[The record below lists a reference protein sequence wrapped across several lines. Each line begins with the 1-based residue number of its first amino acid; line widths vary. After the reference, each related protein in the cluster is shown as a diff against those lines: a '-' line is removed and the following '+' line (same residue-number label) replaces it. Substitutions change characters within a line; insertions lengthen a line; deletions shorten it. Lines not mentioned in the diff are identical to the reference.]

1 MLYNIQDIVHRVKAH
16 TRNSGHPPVQTI
28 KVKETVMNRIYD
40 LIIVGAGPAGLTAA
54 IYAARAELDVLL
66 VEKNYIAGG
75 QIINTY
81 EIDNYPGLPGLS
93 GMELATKMSEHV
105 DKYGVERIVADITGL
120 DLKGDVKKII
130 TDKGDFEARALI
142 LASGNVPGKLKVN
155 GEEELAGMGVSYCAT
170 CDGAFFR
177 NKTVAVVGGG
187 DVAVEDAI
195 FLARGCKKVYIIH
208 RRDELRAA
216 KTLQTALFACENV
229 EPVWNSVVK
238 EIKGKDM
245 VERVLVSNVKDERDF
260 ELEVNG
266 VFIAVGNVP
275 NAYYIEGREN
285 RNDLKPGE
293 LLLDSKGYVIAG
305 EDCATN
311 IPGVYAAGD
320 IRSKHLRQV
329 STAVAD
335 GANAVYSVEKYLIGK

>member
-1 MLYNIQDIVHRVKAH
+1 MA
-16 TRNSGHPPVQTI
+16 
-28 KVKETVMNRIYD
+28 EIYD
-40 LIIVGAGPAGLTAA
+40 IIIIGAGPAGMTAA
-54 IYAARAELDVLL
+54 IYARRAELKVLL
-66 VEKNYIAGG
+66 IEKNYMGGG

-105 DKYGVERIVADITGL
+105 DRYETERVQADITGL
-120 DLKGDVKKII
+120 ELSGDIKKVK
-130 TDKGDFEARALI
+130 TEQGSYEGRAVI
-142 LASGNVPGKLKVN
+142 LATGNSPSRLKVK

-177 NKTVAVVGGG
+177 NRTVAVVGGG

-238 EIKGKDM
+238 EIVGGDM
-245 VERVLVSNVKDERDF
+245 VEKVVISNVKDGTES

-266 VFIAVGNVP
+266 IFIAVGNVP
-275 NAYYIEGREN
+275 NSSYIIGRQDK
-285 RNDLKPGE
+285 NDLKDGE
-293 LLLDSKGYVIAG
+293 LLLDAKGYVIAG

-311 IPGVYAAGD
+311 IPGVYAVGD
-320 IRSKHLRQV
+320 VRSKALRQV
-329 STAVAD
+329 VTAVAD
-335 GANAVYSVEKYLIGK
+335 GANAVYAAEKYLVSE

>member
-1 MLYNIQDIVHRVKAH
+1 MA
-16 TRNSGHPPVQTI
+16 
-28 KVKETVMNRIYD
+28 EIYD
-40 LIIVGAGPAGLTAA
+40 IIIVGAGPAGMTAA
-54 IYAARAELDVLL
+54 IYARRAELKVLL
-66 VEKNYIAGG
+66 IEKNYMGGG

-105 DKYGVERIVADITGL
+105 DRYETERVQADITGL
-120 DLKGDVKKII
+120 ELAGDIKKVK
-130 TDKGDFEARALI
+130 TEQGSYEGRAVI
-142 LASGNVPGKLKVN
+142 LATGNSPSRLKVK

-177 NKTVAVVGGG
+177 NRTVAVVGGG

-208 RRDELRAA
+208 RRNELRAA

-238 EIKGKDM
+238 EIVGGDM
-245 VERVLVSNVKDERDF
+245 VEKVVISNVKDGTES
-260 ELEVNG
+260 ELDVNG

-275 NAYYIEGREN
+275 NSSYIIGRQDK
-285 RNDLKPGE
+285 NDLKDGE
-293 LLLDSKGYVIAG
+293 LLLDAKGYVIAG

-311 IPGVYAAGD
+311 IPGVYAVGD
-320 IRSKHLRQV
+320 VRSKALRQV
-329 STAVAD
+329 VTAVAD
-335 GANAVYSVEKYLIGK
+335 GANAVYAAEKYLVSE

>member
-1 MLYNIQDIVHRVKAH
+1 MVSEKTGGNM
-16 TRNSGHPPVQTI
+16 G
-28 KVKETVMNRIYD
+28 KVYD

-54 IYAARAELDVLL
+54 IYARRAELNVLL
-66 VEKNYIAGG
+66 IEKNYIAGG

-81 EIDNYPGLPGLS
+81 EIDNYPGMPGLS
-93 GMELATKMSEHV
+93 GMDLATKMSEHA
-105 DKYGVERIVADITGL
+105 DKYEPERMTADITGM
-120 DLKGDVKKII
+120 DLSGDIKKVS
-130 TDKGDFEARALI
+130 TDKGDYEARTII
-142 LASGNVPGKLKVN
+142 LATGNSPSKLNVK

-195 FLARGCKKVYIIH
+195 FLARGCKKVYLIH

-216 KTLQTALFACENV
+216 KVLQTALFACDNV

-238 EIKGKDM
+238 EIVGQDM
-245 VERVLVSNVKDERDF
+245 VEKLVVENVKDKSASD
-260 ELEVNG
+260 LEVNG
-266 VFIAVGNVP
+266 VFIAVGNIP
-275 NAYYIEGREN
+275 NSTYNIEGSLAMDEN
-285 RNDLKPGE
+285 
-293 LLLDSKGYVIAG
+293 GYIIAG

-320 IRSKHLRQV
+320 IRTKALRQV

-335 GANAVYSVEKYLIGK
+335 GANAVYAIQKYLVEH